1 MTALDLP
8 LFGDPDPAQRPGK
21 TALGYLSWLND
32 VDVDGWRFWALAGS
46 CERKA
51 SPSTEY
57 VFLVRGGLVREALI
71 DLDELRVIR
80 WVTR

>member
-8 LFGDPDPAQRPGK
+8 LFGDPDPVQRPGK

-32 VDVDGWRFWALAGS
+32 VDVDGWRFW
-46 CERKA
+46 
-51 SPSTEY
+51 
-57 VFLVRGGLVREALI
+57 
-71 DLDELRVIR
+71 

>member
-8 LFGDPDPAQRPGK
+8 LFGDPDPIQRPDK
-21 TALGYLSWLND
+21 TARRYLSWLND
-32 VDVDGWRFWALAGS
+32 VDVDGWRFWALA
-46 CERKA
+46 
-51 SPSTEY
+51 
-57 VFLVRGGLVREALI
+57 GGLVREALI

>member
-1 MTALDLP
+1 M
-8 LFGDPDPAQRPGK
+8 
-21 TALGYLSWLND
+21 
-32 VDVDGWRFWALAGS
+32 DGWRFWALAGS

-57 VFLVRGGLVREALI
+57 VFLVRSGLVREALI
-71 DLDELRVIR
+71 DLDELRVIQ

>member
-8 LFGDPDPAQRPGK
+8 LFGDPDPVQRPGK

-46 CERKA
+46 VER
-51 SPSTEY
+51 
-57 VFLVRGGLVREALI
+57 GLTREALI

>member
-8 LFGDPDPAQRPGK
+8 LFGDPEPVHRPSK
-21 TALGYLSWLND
+21 TALGYLAWLND
-32 VDVDGWRFWALAGS
+32 LNLDGWHFWALAGS
-46 CERKA
+46 CERKV

-57 VFLVRGGLVREALI
+57 VFLGRGGQTREALI
-71 DLDELRVIR
+71 DLDEVRVIR

>member
-1 MTALDLP
+1 MTAFDLP
-8 LFGDPDPAQRPGK
+8 LFGEPDPVQRPGK
-21 TALGYLSWLND
+21 TALG
-32 VDVDGWRFWALAGS
+32 
-46 CERKA
+46 
-51 SPSTEY
+51 Y